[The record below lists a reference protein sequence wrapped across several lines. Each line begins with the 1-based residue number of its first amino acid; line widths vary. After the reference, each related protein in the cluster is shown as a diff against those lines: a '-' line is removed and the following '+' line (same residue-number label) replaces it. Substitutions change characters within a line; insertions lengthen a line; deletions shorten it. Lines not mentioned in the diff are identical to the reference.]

1 MAPVPEH
8 RAFGLVPPAEHQ
20 IDLIATAVNLKL
32 KVLIGATLAVAIAA
46 FNPHVQIVD
55 LFGS

>member
-8 RAFGLVPPAEHQ
+8 RAFRLVPPAEHQ
-20 IDLIATAVNLKL
+20 IDLVTAPVDLQF
-32 KVLIGATLAVAIAA
+32 KVLLGATLAFAIAA

>member
-1 MAPVPEH
+1 MPEH
-8 RAFGLVPPAEHQ
+8 RAFRLVPPAEHQ
-20 IDLIATAVNLKL
+20 IDLVTAPVDLQF
-32 KVLIGATLAVAIAA
+32 KVLLGATLAFAIAA